1 MMLNIDDTNG
11 MVEKSVEIYGN
22 FVDALER
29 KNTFDMD
36 RIFTELYYE
45 HLKMIS
51 DCCEDDE
58 FSKDISDEAESL
70 SLEHEMARSY
80 VSKYYGMDFHKVE
93 KDWEDA
99 VQEERDEALNL
110 AKECLE
116 DERAIL
122 KAAERQNR
130 VILGVTAAIGIACG
144 MLFAKA
150 RFGR

>member
-1 MMLNIDDTNG
+1 MLLNVDDTNE

-36 RIFTELYYE
+36 RMFTELYYE

-51 DCCEDDE
+51 GCCENDE

-93 KDWEDA
+93 RDWEDA
-99 VQEERDEALNL
+99 VREERDEAMAF

-116 DERAIL
+116 DQRKYLEMFRDAMRKRNI
-122 KAAERQNR
+122 AT
-130 VILGVTAAIGIACG
+130 VISMALVACA
-144 MLFAKA
+144 LAK
-150 RFGR
+150 RWLRR